1 MDKKDKAIAVA
12 DQKAL
17 EELAETQVALE
28 IGKKVAN
35 TPEEAQEREE
45 LIQKID
51 ELQKRLDETIGE
63 RDRYKKERDEANSNL
78 RDMSGN
84 KKEDEKSEFDEL
96 FGGDR

>member
-1 MDKKDKAIAVA
+1 MDK
-12 DQKAL
+12 
-17 EELAETQVALE
+17 
-28 IGKKVAN
+28 
-35 TPEEAQEREE
+35 EE

-78 RDMSGN
+78 RDMSGK